1 MASAA
6 KETPISGEY
15 QRPDAKAAFE
25 IFNKEIQPKLDK
37 MAEKRG
43 ETKEPWDRIKDKC
56 NFPKRTLNYLV
67 KIDDMEDAERDHEL
81 LALHE
86 GLKHLKLF
94 MPSDLVTQAQGIP
107 SDASVIPFGEAKKP
121 KLAFQRAAE
130 SEEAAGGDEAE
141 TDGEGESLETLA
153 DEAAEDIIENH
164 PETAAAILADDGMIT
179 VTVDGQDV
187 AVHHSDV
194 VPPKKPDDGIIWHDR
209 KTDKLHRYDASEKRF
224 VPYVAAAS
232 EAND

>member
-15 QRPDAKAAFE
+15 QRPDAKAAFD

-43 ETKEPWDRIKDKC
+43 ETKEPWDRIKDQC
-56 NFPKRTLNYLV
+56 NFPKRTMNYLV
-67 KIDDMEDAERDHEL
+67 KLDGMEDAERDHEL
-81 LALHE
+81 LALNE

-130 SEEAAGGDEAE
+130 AEETTGDDESEADGD
-141 TDGEGESLETLA
+141 GESLETLA

-164 PETAAAILADDGMIT
+164 PVTAAAIIADDDDVMLT

-194 VPPKKPDDGIIWHDR
+194 VPPKNPVDGIIWHDR
-209 KTDKLHRYDASEKRF
+209 KTDRLHRYDAGEKRF
-224 VPYVAAAS
+224 APYVA
-232 EAND
+232 EATA